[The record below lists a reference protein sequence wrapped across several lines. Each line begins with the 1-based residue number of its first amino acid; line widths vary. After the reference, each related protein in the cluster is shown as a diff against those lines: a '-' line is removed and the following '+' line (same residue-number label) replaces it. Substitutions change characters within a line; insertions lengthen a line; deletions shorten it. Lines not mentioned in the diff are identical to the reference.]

1 VILIAG
7 AILVNA
13 ALSVLGACA
22 MALVAL
28 SVLGRSSRWAKWI
41 LVLPFGKMVFDVA
54 RGIPTGAFV
63 RSPFAGTRF
72 DQGRFQIGFGVHPPL
87 SPMFHGALDARV
99 GTQWFPLSAGDLAVQ
114 AVVLK
119 AGRAVLV
126 VVVAI
131 VVAVSLA
138 LVARRAAAAIAFE
151 VRRRRDRRG
160 ASSLRTAREL
170 GRPVDIYLSRA
181 FAGTPFTGGVL
192 RPYVCFPVD
201 AYEALEESERVA
213 AIEHELA
220 HVRSLDAALF
230 VALGVLTDL
239 AWFIPGIRRLLGAVR
254 AEAERAADETAVS
267 RGVPPVQLASAILR
281 LADPLE
287 HPIAALPFTR
297 PGSVVAGRVRSLLER
312 EGGEP
317 RWRSVLR
324 FAAFALL
331 VHATLLSTF
340 ITYP

>member
-7 AILVNA
+7 AMLVNA
-13 ALSVLGACA
+13 ALSVLGACVMGFA
-22 MALVAL
+22 ARA
-28 SVLGRSSRWAKWI
+28 VLGRSSRWAKWI
-41 LVLPFGKMVFDVA
+41 FVLPFGKMVFDVS
-54 RGIPTGAFV
+54 RGIPSGAFV

-72 DQGRFQIGFGVHPPL
+72 DQGRFQIGVGIHAPL
-87 SPMFHGALDARV
+87 SPMFHGALEARV

-119 AGRAVLV
+119 AGTEVLV
-126 VVVAI
+126 VIMAM

-138 LVARRAAAAIAFE
+138 FVARRAAAAIAFE

-160 ASSLRTAREL
+160 ASLLRTVREL

-181 FAGTPFTGGVL
+181 FAGTPFTGGVI

-201 AYEALEESERVA
+201 SYEALGEGERVA

-220 HVRSLDAALF
+220 HVRSLDAPLF
-230 VALGVLTDL
+230 VVLGVLTDL
-239 AWFIPGIRRLLGAVR
+239 VWFIPGIQRLLGAVR
-254 AEAERAADETAVS
+254 AEAERAADDNAVIH
-267 RGVPPVQLASAILR
+267 GADPVHLASAILR

-287 HPIAALPFTR
+287 HPVAAVPFTR
-297 PGSVVAGRVRSLLER
+297 PGSQVAGRVRNLLEG
-312 EGGEP
+312 ELEEP
-317 RWRSVLR
+317 RWRSALR
-324 FAAFALL
+324 FVVFALL

-340 ITYP
+340 VTYP

>member
-1 VILIAG
+1 MILIAG

-13 ALSVLGACA
+13 ALSVLGACV
-22 MALVAL
+22 MAFAARA
-28 SVLGRSSRWAKWI
+28 VLGRSSRWAKWI
-41 LVLPFGKMVFDVA
+41 FVLPFGKMVFDVA
-54 RGIPTGAFV
+54 RGIPSGAFV

-72 DQGRFQIGFGVHPPL
+72 DQGRFQIGVGIHAPL

-119 AGRAVLV
+119 AGRAVLF
-126 VVVAI
+126 VVVAG

-138 LVARRAAAAIAFE
+138 FVARRAAAAIAFE
-151 VRRRRDRRG
+151 LRRRRDRRG
-160 ASSLRTAREL
+160 ASSLRTVREL

-181 FAGTPFTGGVL
+181 FTGTPFTGGVL
-192 RPYVCFPVD
+192 RPYVCFPAD
-201 AYEALEESERVA
+201 SYEALEEGERVA

-220 HVRSLDAALF
+220 HVRSFDAALF
-230 VALGVLTDL
+230 VALGVLTDV

-254 AEAERAADETAVS
+254 AEAERAADDTAVS
-267 RGVPPVQLASAILR
+267 RGVDPLQLASAILR

-287 HPIAALPFTR
+287 QPVAALPFTR
-297 PGSVVAGRVRSLLER
+297 PGSGVAGRVRSLIDR
-312 EGGEP
+312 ESGAP
-317 RWRSVLR
+317 RWRSALR
-324 FAAFALL
+324 LAAFALL

-340 ITYP
+340 VTYP